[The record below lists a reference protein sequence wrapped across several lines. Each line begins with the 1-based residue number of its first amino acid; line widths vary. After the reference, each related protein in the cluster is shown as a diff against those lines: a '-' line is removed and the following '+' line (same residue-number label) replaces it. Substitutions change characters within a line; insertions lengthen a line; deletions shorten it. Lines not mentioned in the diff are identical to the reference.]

1 MMAKANLILFRS
13 PILLI
18 CLLLFPVSSFSAG
31 NAAHTIAGTIF
42 DAGRLPLPDIDVELL
57 DQYGRTVNN
66 GRQKTGGGGRY
77 QFTVGTQGRYTIK
90 VFAFRHDYEDESLD
104 IEVSAVSAVAGEG
117 GSSYNNYDFYLRPKR
132 GGLAEAE
139 LGVVFA
145 QDVPSAAKKAYE
157 TAIRDLAAK
166 RMADGFAGLN
176 QALALKPDYFM
187 ALNRM
192 GRELFMQG
200 RFEEAIP
207 FLLKAGDVNP
217 KSATAFYYLGSAL
230 FQLGKQ
236 YHSAAAAA
244 LGNAAAHAPSS
255 PQVHYMYGRALKSE
269 GKYADAERSLVR
281 AKKLSNESVPE
292 IHKELAQLYA
302 DNLKKYDAAAD
313 ELEAYMKASKQRG
326 PDQENTKK
334 VIANLRAKARSNP
347 AN

>member
-1 MMAKANLILFRS
+1 MATANLRFFRG
-13 PILLI
+13 PFLLI
-18 CLLLFPVSSFSAG
+18 CVLAFTISAFPAG
-31 NAAHTIAGTIF
+31 GAAHTIAGTVF
-42 DAGRLPLPDIDVELL
+42 DAGRIPLPDIDVELQ

-66 GRQKTGGGGRY
+66 GRQKTGGGGRF

-90 VFAFRHDYEDESLD
+90 VYAFRYDYEDESMD

-117 GSSYNNYDFYLRPKR
+117 GSSYNNHDFYLRPKR
-132 GGLAEAE
+132 GGLVDAE

-166 RMADGFAGLN
+166 RIADGFAGLN
-176 QALALKPDYFM
+176 QALSIKADYFM

-200 RFEEAIP
+200 RFEESVP

-236 YHSAAAAA
+236 YHSAATAA
-244 LGNAAAHAPSS
+244 LANAAAHAPSS

-269 GKYADAERSLVR
+269 GKFAEAEKSLVR
-281 AKKLSNESVPE
+281 AKKLSNENVPE

-326 PDQENTKK
+326 PDQENTRK
-334 VIANLRAKARSNP
+334 VIAGLRAKAKSNTS
-347 AN
+347 N